1 MTAPNIADPFLVQTD
16 RLQTGEP
23 GILVLTPPL
32 RIVYANA
39 VARALASRLKQVV
52 SDEKPGPGLP
62 DKIHDFCEEVMDLL
76 EDRYRS
82 AHFGRFDLRREIQV
96 VSDRLLLRGIGFLT
110 PGAEKGSYACIMMD
124 LLRTGMDRSGG
135 RLTKGTSGCLANTSN

>member
-16 RLQTGEP
+16 RLQTREP

-39 VARALASRLKQVV
+39 VARALTLRLKQVV
-52 SDEKPGPGLP
+52 FDEKPGPGLP
-62 DKIHDFCEEVMDLL
+62 DDIHDFCEEVMDLL
-76 EDRYRS
+76 EDRHRS
-82 AHFGRFDLRREIQV
+82 AHFRPFDLRREIQV

-110 PGAEKGSYACIMMD
+110 PRAEKGLYVCIMID

-135 RLTKGTSGCLANTSN
+135 RLTKGTS